1 MGKEWW
7 PRATGLLPV
16 GVALAG
22 TWLAP
27 EPREAQMWLLCR
39 TVAQPERPHLMPL
52 GSVNQWF

>member
-27 EPREAQMWLLCR
+27 EPREGNPLYQLPQSPD
-39 TVAQPERPHLMPL
+39 VAA
-52 GSVNQWF
+52 V